1 MSDDRKPIEAF
12 LIEYSDSSFTNPHE
26 AVLPDVP
33 KDCRGAFTHMG
44 AKYWGIESKRHK
56 ATSVLQGEDGF
67 SYSHNAHNSFL
78 IGLKQRAEID
88 TVTISTKWYT
98 GNQVRAVS
106 IYLKDEMTG
115 QKKLVLERQPLSP
128 DSEHSFS
135 VPPTIATECLVE
147 CYYEGGISRV
157 NLFGEPTKDQMPE
170 QPNLLE
176 GATVSHVSNIHY
188 GQPDKA
194 VNGVRKEMHMVGWES
209 ARTGFG
215 ERALFHLK
223 NPATVDEI
231 IVDTYLHRLNAPL
244 ACQMFALNETD
255 ESKIDELM
263 KHAPRWKLVFSNG
276 REVIPENFQD
286 YMLNQKYLQEKDIS
300 DPTQFKIKLHVEK
313 DSPWKQLLPFAPLTP
328 DTYHRFS
335 KLGNCGTVTHILYM
349 HYPNGGIHGLKVR
362 GKENTAAKKPGP
374 GPKM

>member
-1 MSDDRKPIEAF
+1 MSNSRKPIEAF

-26 AVLPDVP
+26 VVLPDEP
-33 KDCRGAFTHMG
+33 KDCRGDFTHMG

-56 ATSVLQGEDGF
+56 ATGILPGEDGF
-67 SYSHNAHNSFL
+67 SYDHNAHNYFL

-88 TVTISTKWYT
+88 TIAISTKWYT

-106 IYLKDEMTG
+106 VYLKDEMTG

-128 DSEHSFS
+128 DAEHSFS
-135 VPPTIATECLVE
+135 VPPTLATECLVE
-147 CYYEGGISRV
+147 CYYEGGIARV
-157 NLFGEPTKDQMPE
+157 SLFGAATQEQIPE
-170 QPNLLE
+170 EPNLLE
-176 GATVSHVSNIHY
+176 GAAISHVSNIHY

-194 VNGVRKEMHMVGWES
+194 VNGLRKEMHMVGWES

-223 NPATVDEI
+223 NPATVDEV

-244 ACQMFALNETD
+244 ACQIFALSEPD
-255 ESKIDELM
+255 EGKIDELM
-263 KHAPRWKLVFSNG
+263 KQAPRWKVVFGNG
-276 REVIPENFQD
+276 KEIIPENFQD
-286 YMLNQKYLQEKDIS
+286 YMLNQKYLQEKDAG
-300 DPTQFKIKLHVEK
+300 DAMQFKIKLHV
-313 DSPWKQLLPFAPLTP
+313 DRNSPWKQLLPFAPLRP

-335 KLGNCGTVTHILYM
+335 KLENRGPVTHILYM

-362 GKENTAAKKPGP
+362 GKETGAKR
-374 GPKM
+374 